1 MSHSSRSI
9 ARKHLGALVV
19 VATVGWFA
27 TSANAAAA
35 EPFRFPEAK
44 HGKGELRYINGLP
57 VLTVA
62 GTPEEM
68 GEQIGVL
75 ALKPARAILDTAR
88 EFVKEQGLEQVPP
101 LVSLAANALFS
112 RFPEQY
118 RRETE
123 AMIKAAGVDRDL
135 IILANTV
142 MDLRGLGGCSGLLV
156 AAERSATGGP
166 LYGRNFDFPPVGRL
180 PEFSLV
186 VVYRPA
192 GKQAFALV
200 TFPGALAAGAGM
212 NESGLALGSNVV
224 RQAADGSEPF
234 NPKGIPNAVA
244 SRRVLAECRT
254 VDDVEQWL
262 RKHPLTAMWI
272 IPGCDRQR
280 QAVFEVTTKTVAVRG
295 PVDGICCCTNQFR
308 AKLLAVDL
316 DSPRFDALEKSRTQK
331 RLGVADV
338 ARYLHAANQGRRTL
352 QTMVFEPATL
362 RLHLSIGEGPASAR
376 PLKTLELGPLLRPK

>member
-1 MSHSSRSI
+1 MSDRI
-9 ARKHLGALVV
+9 RNMAWRHLAALVI
-19 VATVGWFA
+19 VATAGWLA
-27 TSANAAAA
+27 TAANAEAA
-35 EPFRFPEAK
+35 EPFRFPQAK
-44 HGKGELRYINGLP
+44 QGKGEMRYINGLP
-57 VLTVA
+57 VLTIA

-75 ALKPARAILDTAR
+75 ALKPARAILDTVR
-88 EFVKEQGLEQVPP
+88 EFLKERGLEKVPP
-101 LVSLAANALFS
+101 LVALAANALFS
-112 RFPEQY
+112 QFPEEY

-123 AMIKAAGVDRDL
+123 AMVKAAGVDRDL
-135 IILANTV
+135 IVLANTV
-142 MDLRGLGGCSGLLV
+142 LDLRGSVGCSGLLV

-166 LYGRNFDFPPVGRL
+166 FYGRNFDFPPVGRL

-212 NESGLALGSNVV
+212 TESGLALGCNVV

-234 NPKGIPNAVA
+234 NRKGMPGAVA
-244 SRRVLAECRT
+244 SRRVLAECRS

-262 RKHPLTAMWI
+262 RRHPLTAMWI

-280 QAVFEVTTKTVAVRG
+280 QAVFEVTTKTVAARG
-295 PVDGICCCTNQFR
+295 PVDGICCCTNHFR
-308 AKLLAVDL
+308 AKELAVEL
-316 DSPRFDALEKSRTQK
+316 DSPRFDALEKSRAQK

>member
-1 MSHSSRSI
+1 MSNRSRRI
-9 ARKHLGALVV
+9 AWKHFGAFVV
-19 VATVGWFA
+19 VATLGSFA
-27 TSANAAAA
+27 ASTNASAA

-44 HGKGELRYINGLP
+44 HGKGEMRYINGLP

-62 GTPEEM
+62 GPPEEM

-75 ALKPARAILDTAR
+75 ALKPARAILDTVR
-88 EFVKEQGLEQVPP
+88 EFLKERGLERVPP
-101 LVSLAANALFS
+101 PVSLAANALFS
-112 RFPEQY
+112 QFPEEC

-123 AMIKAAGVDRDL
+123 AMVKAAGIDRDL
-135 IILANTV
+135 VILANTI
-142 MDLRGLGGCSGLLV
+142 MDLRGVGGCSGLLV
-156 AAERSATGGP
+156 ATERSATGGP

-212 NESGLALGSNVV
+212 TESGLALGSNVV

-234 NPKGIPNAVA
+234 NPKGIPGAIA

-254 VDDVEQWL
+254 VDDVEQWF
-262 RKHPLTAMWI
+262 RKHALTAMWI
-272 IPGCDRQR
+272 IPGCDRRR
-280 QAVFEVTTKTVAVRG
+280 QAVFELTTTTVAVRG
-295 PVDGICCCTNQFR
+295 PVDGICCCTNHFR
-308 AKLLAVDL
+308 AKDLAVEL
-316 DSPRFDALEKSRTQK
+316 DSPRFDALEKSRSQK

-362 RLHLSIGEGPASAR
+362 KLHLSIGEGPASAR
-376 PLKTLELGPLLRPK
+376 PLKTLELGPLLWPK